1 MTNKQYWSATEG
13 VFNCLIDRQR
23 TEAFASA
30 IRKTVRPGDIVVDM
44 GTGSGVLAMLA
55 VRAGARLV
63 YAVEND
69 PRNISTLEQT
79 LAANGFTDRVVVI
92 QGDVTTVDLP
102 GPVDVI
108 IGEMVATA
116 LIEEAQIPAMNNMHR
131 FAKPG
136 ARVLLRSMELY
147 ADLVSRPDT
156 FYGLRF
162 PVVGY
167 EYPDEPTLQCTPFTA
182 AHQYRVVDFSRPIQ
196 DTTIAADFALVISP
210 PPSRRTAR
218 VKMLAGV
225 LRSMGSG
232 LVALLSS
239 GAASASEPRS
249 RTVTRYSFHWNR
261 AWSRSAN
268 GIRSPFD
275 TGCVRDSDRSATTWR
290 AHRVD
295 GRCSTF
301 RPTGGV

>member
-1 MTNKQYWSATEG
+1 
-13 VFNCLIDRQR
+13 
-23 TEAFASA
+23 
-30 IRKTVRPGDIVVDM
+30 
-44 GTGSGVLAMLA
+44 MLA

-210 PPSRRTAR
+210 PPLPPHRTCQD
-218 VKMLAGV
+218 AGGRAEV
-225 LRSMGSG
+225 NGLR
-232 LVALLSS
+232 LSS
-239 GAASASEPRS
+239 TTIFWSGERFGASFAYCYPILLPLEPRLVEIGERYQVSIRYRMCEGLGSLSYNVARAS
-249 RTVTRYSFHWNR
+249 R
-261 AWSRSAN
+261 
-268 GIRSPFD
+268 
-275 TGCVRDSDRSATTWR
+275 
-290 AHRVD
+290 
-295 GRCSTF
+295 
-301 RPTGGV
+301 